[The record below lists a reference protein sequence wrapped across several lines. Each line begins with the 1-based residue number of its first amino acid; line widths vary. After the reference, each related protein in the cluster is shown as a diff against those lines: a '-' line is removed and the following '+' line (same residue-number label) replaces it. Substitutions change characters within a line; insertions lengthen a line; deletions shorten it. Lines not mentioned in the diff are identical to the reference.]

1 MDNTEKIVRHLEMIQ
16 RYTIRY
22 GIYSFLVK
30 GVSLL
35 LVIVSNVL
43 LAALVIVGFLE
54 GNSTPDEKS
63 FIVPVGI
70 VLFLIVLG
78 FWLLDAYFLQGE
90 RLFRHHYNTV
100 RKQSDTDFD
109 MYVNQYTNRPK
120 GNFASAFFSVTLLL
134 FYTIEL
140 IFALFLPFVILFSD
154 FWY

>member
-1 MDNTEKIVRHLEMIQ
+1 MIQ